1 MQNTIKPCAEE
12 MQLYAILA
20 FNENIKKKKI
30 KKNSRRHDE
39 KSK

>member
-20 FNENIKKKKI
+20 FNEKI
-30 KKNSRRHDE
+30 NSRDDE
-39 KSK
+39 KSKKWI